1 MITAESKGL
10 SERKA
15 IVWTGRAISYL
26 LYAYLI
32 VVEIILVSGF
42 FLLLFGANP
51 TAGFTQWAYRN
62 LERVMEPFR
71 GIFPPI
77 ELGTTGNDVP
87 AIFDTSVLFAMIIYG
102 IIALMISVLIGW
114 LSGRLDQI
122 HAAEHELARQAE
134 IAQMQADADARM
146 LAAQQAAAQQAAA
159 QQAAAQQ
166 AAAQQA
172 AAQQAAAVAAAQVA
186 APIPQSPAEPTM
198 PPAPAAPTPP
208 QPTPPSPPQT

>member
-1 MITAESKGL
+1 MITAESKAL
-10 SERKA
+10 SERKV
-15 IVWTGRAISYL
+15 IVWTARAISYL

-32 VVEIILVSGF
+32 VVEIILFIGF

-62 LERVMEPFR
+62 LERVMDPFR
-71 GIFPPI
+71 GIFSPV

-102 IIALMISVLIGW
+102 IVALLISVLIGW

-122 HAAEHELARQAE
+122 HAAEDELARQAE
-134 IAQMQADADARM
+134 IAQQRAEADARM

-159 QQAAAQQ
+159 
-166 AAAQQA
+166 
-172 AAQQAAAVAAAQVA
+172 VAAAQTATPIPQAPGETPMSPAPVA
-186 APIPQSPAEPTM
+186 PTPTQPIPQSP
-198 PPAPAAPTPP
+198 PP
-208 QPTPPSPPQT
+208 PPQT